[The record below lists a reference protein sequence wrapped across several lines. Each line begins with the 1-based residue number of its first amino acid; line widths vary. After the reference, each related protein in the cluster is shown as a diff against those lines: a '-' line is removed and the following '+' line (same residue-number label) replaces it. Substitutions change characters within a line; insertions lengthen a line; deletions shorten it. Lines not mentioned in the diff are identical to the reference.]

1 MITAVLLILTVGQV
15 HSEAAASF
23 LRTTQQPNG
32 GFISDQLKAG
42 ETAKPNLRTTRT
54 AVRAFRLLGKE
65 IPHREKVGAFLL
77 ACYDEKSGGFASE
90 PGGKPDPISTS
101 VGLMIAQELK
111 LPTEKY
117 LQRGLKFMDEQTQ
130 GFEQIRMVASSLE
143 EFQVTVPSAT
153 KWVREM
159 EAKKRANGSF
169 GEGPAAAR
177 QTALF
182 GVAIQRLGGNV
193 EREATLRI
201 LRSGQRAD
209 GGFGN
214 DSPDP
219 SDLESCYRI
228 LRLFHRLEA
237 LPERIHDLRGFIARC
252 KKNDGGYGRTT
263 SEPSSLHG
271 TYYATIITS
280 WLDELEQA
288 DANST
293 RRRWQFEDVP
303 LGELPKHWTCA
314 NSLPALSARWEVFE
328 REGVTGLV
336 QSSSSGAY
344 KQFHVCLSDYRCIN
358 VDVRVRLKSISGE
371 LDQGGGV
378 VWRYADPK
386 NYYIARW
393 NPLEDNFRVYK
404 VVDGVRSQLD
414 SAKVPHRVDWQ
425 TLRIVTYGRNIRG
438 YLDDKLLLEAEDDQ
452 FAQAGLIGL
461 WTKSDAVTQFDDLQ
475 VVAAFK
481 GNVEEL
487 ATPSTK

>member
-1 MITAVLLILTVGQV
+1 MITAALLILAVCQV
-15 HSEAAASF
+15 HAEAAASF

-32 GFISDQLKAG
+32 GFISDQPKPG

-54 AVRAFRLLGKE
+54 AVRVFRLLDKD
-65 IPHREKVGAFLL
+65 IPNREKVTEFLW
-77 ACYDEKSGGFASE
+77 ACYDEKSGGFAAE

-117 LQRGLKFMDEQTQ
+117 LQRGLKFMDEQTE

-143 EFQVTVPSAT
+143 EFEATVPSAA

-159 EAKKRANGSF
+159 EAKKLANGSF
-169 GEGPAAAR
+169 GEGSGAAR

-182 GVAIQRLGGNV
+182 GVAIQRLGGKID
-193 EREATLRI
+193 RDSTLRI
-201 LRSGQRAD
+201 LRAGQRAD
-209 GGFGN
+209 GGFGS
-214 DSPDP
+214 DAPDV

-228 LRLFHRLEA
+228 VRLFHRLEA
-237 LPERIHDLRGFIARC
+237 TPERVHDLRGFIARC
-252 KKNDGGYGRTT
+252 KKSDGGYGRTT
-263 SEPSSLHG
+263 SETSSLHG

-288 DANST
+288 DVNAT

-303 LGELPKHWTCA
+303 LDELPKDWTIA
-314 NSLPALSARWEVFE
+314 NALPALSAKWEVVE
-328 REGVTGLV
+328 RDGVRGLA
-336 QSSSSGAY
+336 QSSSAGAY
-344 KQFHVCLSDYRCIN
+344 KQFHLCLSDYRCVN
-358 VDVRVRLKSISGE
+358 VDIRVRLKAIAGE

-378 VWRYADPK
+378 VWRYTDPK

-414 SAKVPHRVDWQ
+414 SAKVPHRADWQ

-438 YLDDKLLLEAEDDQ
+438 YLDGKLLLEAEDDQ
-452 FAQAGLIGL
+452 FTQPGFIGL
-461 WTKSDAVTQFDDLQ
+461 WTKSDAVTQFADLQ

-481 GNVEEL
+481 GDVEEL
-487 ATPSTK
+487 AAPSTK